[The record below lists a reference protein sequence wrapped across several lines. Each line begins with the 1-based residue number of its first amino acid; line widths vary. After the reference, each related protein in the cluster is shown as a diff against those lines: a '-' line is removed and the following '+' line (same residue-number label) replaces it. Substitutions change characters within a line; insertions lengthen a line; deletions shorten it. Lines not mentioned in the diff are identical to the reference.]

1 MSPIIVSTQ
10 LLFPESPMILHYK
23 RMLAFLTGTSLFV
36 IFAVVLVSSLSRYL
50 LNAPIQW
57 SEEVARYAM
66 IYGTMFGTVLCY
78 LHGIHIRFSFLEDA
92 VKPTAKRFLQLI
104 SDVVALVSGG
114 VLAYS
119 GYIFMMKRGAINA
132 PAMGIQMYYFQAAM
146 VVGGV
151 LLAIAAL
158 LRIVEFFTNKHQEE
172 GK

>member
-1 MSPIIVSTQ
+1 
-10 LLFPESPMILHYK
+10 MIRLYK

-50 LNAPIQW
+50 LNSPIQW

-78 LHGIHIRFSFLEDA
+78 LHGIHIRFSFLEDL
-92 VKPTAKRFLQLI
+92 VKPGFKKILNII
-104 SDVVALVSGG
+104 SDLVALASGS

-132 PAMGIQMYYFQAAM
+132 PAVGIQMYYFQAAM
-146 VVGGV
+146 VIGGV

-158 LRIVEFFTNKHQEE
+158 LRVVEHFSNQQEE